1 MAAACLALG
10 LLAVLSAPARAQGIT
25 PGKATPQ
32 AVTPAPQS
40 AYAAPQARYGT
51 PQSFASGQYASPQA
65 SSPCACYY
73 PQGFCPFPSGNC
85 WTFPQGNCGTFPQGN
100 CIAVRPSSQWWP
112 TGSSQLGFSQET
124 NLGFPAGVIG
134 D

>member
-10 LLAVLSAPARAQGIT
+10 LLSVPARAQGIA

-32 AVTPAPQS
+32 ATTPAPQAS
-40 AYAAPQARYGT
+40 HAVPQAAYPAPQASHGT
-51 PQSFASGQYASPQA
+51 PQSFASGQYASSQA
-65 SSPCACYY
+65 LSPCACYY

-85 WTFPQGNCGTFPQGN
+85 ATFPRGN
-100 CIAVRPSSQWWP
+100 CIAVRPSPQSWP
-112 TGSSQLGFSQET
+112 TGSAQTGSPQAMGTRYPS
-124 NLGFPAGVIG
+124 NGVIG